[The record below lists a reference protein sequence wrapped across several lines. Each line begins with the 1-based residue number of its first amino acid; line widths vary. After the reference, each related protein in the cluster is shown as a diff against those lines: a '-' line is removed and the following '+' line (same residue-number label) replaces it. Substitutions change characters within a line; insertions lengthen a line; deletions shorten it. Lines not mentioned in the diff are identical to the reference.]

1 MKRALCILFIS
12 ICGWQVGLAQE
23 RKVENRPYTDL
34 RQLHFGVVVGVHLQ
48 DVEFVNAGPQPFT
61 RDDGIVVQTHITTDQ
76 NRYDPGF
83 TVGVAG
89 ELRLNR
95 YFQFRVAPALYF
107 GTRYLTFHNLLE
119 TNAAGM
125 PIEHHQEMKT
135 AYISSAFN
143 LIFAAP
149 RFNNHRPY
157 VAAGLNPM
165 INLSGRNSDYIKFKR
180 YDLFAEVGLGCDFYL
195 PFFKLRPE
203 LKFMFSLVNCL
214 DTRHAEQLR
223 DRNMIPYARSVSD
236 ARSHIVALSFY
247 FE

>member
-12 ICGWQVGLAQE
+12 ICGWQIGLAQE

-107 GTRYLTFHNLLE
+107 GTRYLSFHYLIE
-119 TNAAGM
+119 TIAAGM
-125 PIEHHQEMKT
+125 PI
-135 AYISSAFN
+135 
-143 LIFAAP
+143 
-149 RFNNHRPY
+149 
-157 VAAGLNPM
+157 
-165 INLSGRNSDYIKFKR
+165 
-180 YDLFAEVGLGCDFYL
+180 
-195 PFFKLRPE
+195 
-203 LKFMFSLVNCL
+203 
-214 DTRHAEQLR
+214 
-223 DRNMIPYARSVSD
+223 
-236 ARSHIVALSFY
+236 
-247 FE
+247 